1 MTKNNEKLLA
11 IIKELESIGYK
22 YVDGFVSNKKD
33 RVRAVHL
40 KCGNER
46 HTRFSLYSKQECR
59 YCKRET
65 TKGKYQKKISE
76 VDKKEIKRLH
86 LKGLTNMEISKVI
99 GFSNSAVRQFLKK
112 NGLKSN
118 KKNALYS
125 TCKNCGKNFIAKHYN
140 RNKSCSKE
148 CTLEIIKKNNT
159 KYTKKDIEK
168 VKKYKNEKLT
178 NKDISNLTNVNINKV
193 KEVVK
198 ENDLMLTPEDAQKNA
213 YTKKLE
219 KNPNCMREMR
229 EKRMDFS
236 TDIFESKVRKIIEE
250 LEKEDNK
257 YSRSFL
263 AKKEGLNPKSM
274 SCILKNRGYGHLI
287 GNTQTSAA
295 EQEIL
300 EWVRQCYPEAHST
313 RQIIGPKEID
323 IYIPSLNLAIE
334 YCGLYWHNENSP
346 QPRGRN
352 YHRDKML
359 ECEKKGIRLITIF
372 EDEWVDRHK
381 QVKNFLKSVM
391 RIHDRRIYA
400 RKCQIKEVDKK
411 EARTFLDKNHIQG
424 KTAIKVAFGLY
435 YEDELLGLI
444 TGSFHHRKTNQFTLN
459 RLVFDSGVQIPGGA
473 SRLLKHLVSYAKQ
486 EGYSSIVSWSDNRYS
501 QGNVYEKCGFTLEQ
515 ELPPDYSYVTPDMI
529 RESKQSNKKK
539 LLLKK
544 GATGTMANTEKEL
557 SLTLG
562 YSRIWDCGKKRFII
576 NF

>member
-1 MTKNNEKLLA
+1 MPNISKLTKELLKQIKKLAEEGYNKNEISKIVGFNKSTVSNWISKNEIQVQNYGTKKGYLKYKKFKSILKEYCDKNEKVILNEILRQIKMSPGTANSILKKHPNLRNA
-11 IIKELESIGYK
+11 IRSKKDAITYTKTLSIQKAESRLPINENSKVLGFEKGKYKIETEDGYIYYKSSAKIKQGDPRGKSGTPKNIDAIKNELKELGYEYVSGYKGRIRESIT
-22 YVDGFVSNKKD
+22 
-33 RVRAVHL
+33 AIHL
-40 KCGNER
+40 KCGELRTNR
-46 HTRFSLYSKQECR
+46 LSNFKSQECSI
-59 YCKRET
+59 CNNN
-65 TKGKYQKKISE
+65 GK
-76 VDKKEIKRLH
+76 
-86 LKGLTNMEISKVI
+86 
-99 GFSNSAVRQFLKK
+99 
-112 NGLKSN
+112 
-118 KKNALYS
+118 
-125 TCKNCGKNFIAKHYN
+125 
-140 RNKSCSKE
+140 
-148 CTLEIIKKNNT
+148 
-159 KYTKKDIEK
+159 
-168 VKKYKNEKLT
+168 
-178 NKDISNLTNVNINKV
+178 
-193 KEVVK
+193 
-198 ENDLMLTPEDAQKNA
+198 
-213 YTKKLE
+213 
-219 KNPNCMREMR
+219 
-229 EKRMDFS
+229 
-236 TDIFESKVRKIIEE
+236 
-250 LEKEDNK
+250 
-257 YSRSFL
+257 
-263 AKKEGLNPKSM
+263 
-274 SCILKNRGYGHLI
+274 
-287 GNTQTSAA
+287 SAA

-300 EWVRQCYPEAHST
+300 EWVRQWYPEAHST

-435 YEDELLGLI
+435 YEGELLGLI
-444 TGSFHHRKTNQFTLN
+444 TGSFHHRKTDQFTLN

-486 EGYSSIVSWSDNRYS
+486 EGYSTIVSWSDNRYS